1 MGSSA
6 RPRYRFGPREF
17 EAESGPLTLQLKESN
32 DILADA
38 GALRSRLQDQG
49 YLLVRQLHDRVSRRR
64 WGV

>member
-1 MGSSA
+1 
-6 RPRYRFGPREF
+6 
-17 EAESGPLTLQLKESN
+17 LTLQLKESN